1 MSYKHK
7 AGRIYKERRYSLAFP
22 TQWLDELLSKNDIAD
37 VISSYVELKPKGRKL
52 WGLCPLHGE
61 KTPSFSVSPDKQL
74 FYCFGCHAGGTVIQF
89 IMDME
94 KLTYGEAVRFLAER
108 AHMELP
114 EEQNDAELQR
124 KRAYRRR
131 LQEANRL
138 AARFFCQQLLGP
150 LGQPGR
156 LYAQKRGMNKE
167 ILLRFGIGYAPE
179 SWDLLKNHLMQAGYS
194 QKELEDA
201 GLLVLNREKGRSYD
215 VYRNRLIFPIQGIDG
230 QVLGFGGRVLDDS
243 KPKYL
248 NTGDTLLYNK
258 RNNLYGLHLLKGEKL
273 SDIVMVEGYMDVIG
287 LYKAGVRNAVAS
299 LGTALTV
306 QQARLLK
313 RYVQQVYIAYDGDS
327 AGQHAT
333 IRGLDILSGEGLSVK
348 VIVFPDDLDP
358 DEFAGRY
365 GREGFE
371 RLKSSALT
379 LSAFKLDSMAGGRDM
394 GDEDQ
399 REQYA
404 KEACAYVASLQPLEQ
419 ERYYRYVAEKTGYP
433 LSALKAQGMQGEH
446 LPLEAGKPLPSI
458 GGRRRSRE
466 EETAREALERT
477 LLQCALQSREAYAL
491 LAGEPAEELLETEAY
506 RTLLQGMGEK
516 EFSLAAYIAG
526 REKQEAEKL
535 SALLKG
541 ETAWE
546 DPVQTARECIRRLE
560 KKNSG
565 EELSSLQERLKE
577 ETLSPEEKK
586 ELLKQ
591 ITALIRA
598 NK

>member
-1 MSYKHK
+1 
-7 AGRIYKERRYSLAFP
+7 
-22 TQWLDELLSKNDIAD
+22 
-37 VISSYVELKPKGRKL
+37 
-52 WGLCPLHGE
+52 
-61 KTPSFSVSPDKQL
+61 
-74 FYCFGCHAGGTVIQF
+74 
-89 IMDME
+89 
-94 KLTYGEAVRFLAER
+94 
-108 AHMELP
+108 
-114 EEQNDAELQR
+114 
-124 KRAYRRR
+124 
-131 LQEANRL
+131 
-138 AARFFCQQLLGP
+138 
-150 LGQPGR
+150 
-156 LYAQKRGMNKE
+156 MNKE

-394 GDEDQ
+394 GNEDQ

-419 ERYYRYVAEKTGYP
+419 ERYYRYVAEKQAIRYP
-433 LSALKAQGMQGEH
+433 L
-446 LPLEAGKPLPSI
+446 
-458 GGRRRSRE
+458 
-466 EETAREALERT
+466 
-477 LLQCALQSREAYAL
+477 
-491 LAGEPAEELLETEAY
+491 
-506 RTLLQGMGEK
+506 
-516 EFSLAAYIAG
+516 
-526 REKQEAEKL
+526 
-535 SALLKG
+535 
-541 ETAWE
+541 
-546 DPVQTARECIRRLE
+546 
-560 KKNSG
+560 
-565 EELSSLQERLKE
+565 
-577 ETLSPEEKK
+577 
-586 ELLKQ
+586 
-591 ITALIRA
+591 
-598 NK
+598 